1 MEAGMVKAMPDQS
14 SAANEHAILQEITAP
29 LATLP
34 DDPMPQVADVHFPV
48 ALRGYDR
55 LAVDAYVKKTS
66 QLVAELQA
74 THSPEAAIRR
84 ALERVGEEVSGIL
97 KRAHETAEQIT
108 AQSRREAE
116 DRLEVARAEA
126 AELIA
131 ATQQQVKDLDSDT
144 DRIWAERHRIVGD
157 TRGLAQE
164 LLALAES
171 AGERFPAGEAEPLGV
186 DEEPV
191 AVEGAR
197 VEDAGVE
204 GDALAVDEE
213 PAAVEPELGES
224 AESEPDEDPG
234 TDVTAVLPRLR
245 SEPDQ
250 DNR

>member
-1 MEAGMVKAMPDQS
+1 MVKAMPDQS
-14 SAANEHAILQEITAP
+14 SAANEHAILQEITGP

-34 DDPMPQVADVHFPV
+34 DDLMPEVADVHFPV

-74 THSPEAAIRR
+74 TRSPDAAIRR

-97 KRAHETAEQIT
+97 KRAHETASEIT

-116 DRLEVARAEA
+116 DRLEVARNEA
-126 AELIA
+126 TQLVAGA
-131 ATQQQVKDLDSDT
+131 QQQVKDLDSDT

-171 AGERFPAGEAEPLGV
+171 AGERFPAAEETAASEAETELEPSPVPDLEGTE
-186 DEEPV
+186 DESELPAHESQLTEPM
-191 AVEGAR
+191 
-197 VEDAGVE
+197 
-204 GDALAVDEE
+204 
-213 PAAVEPELGES
+213 EPEPQPEEGPGGE
-224 AESEPDEDPG
+224 E
-234 TDVTAVLPRLR
+234 TAVLPALQPEHDEHDR
-245 SEPDQ
+245 
-250 DNR
+250 